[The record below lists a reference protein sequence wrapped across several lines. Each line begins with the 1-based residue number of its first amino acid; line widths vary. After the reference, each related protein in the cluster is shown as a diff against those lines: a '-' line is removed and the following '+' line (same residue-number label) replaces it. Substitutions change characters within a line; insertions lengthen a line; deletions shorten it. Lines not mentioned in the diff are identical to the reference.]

1 MSTRKI
7 NVVTLGCSK
16 NVVDSEYLMKQLEVG
31 GWEVVFDS
39 NDTSARVVV
48 INTCGFIADAKEE
61 SIDTILSFV
70 EAKKQ
75 HQIDKVFVMGCLSQR
90 YREELAE
97 EIPEVDGFYG
107 VTDMPAIL
115 ESLSTNLSH
124 NHLNQRHITTPK
136 HYAFLKISEG
146 CSWGCSYCAIPL
158 IRGKHVSKPI
168 PDLVEEAQFLVN
180 QGVKEI
186 MLIAQDSTFYGK
198 DIYGERKLPELITEL
213 SKVDGLEW
221 IRIHYAYPTGFP
233 MELLTVMRS
242 NPKVCKYIDIPFQHI
257 STNVLKVMR
266 RGINRDETLQFIERL
281 RKEVPEVA
289 IRTTLLVGH
298 PGESEDD
305 FNELLEF
312 VRVMKFDRLGV
323 FAYSEE
329 EGTHSATLPD
339 DVPEEVKQSR
349 VEQIMDLQ
357 QQISL
362 ENNRLRLG
370 KIFRVIVDREEVD
383 YYVGRTEFDSPEV
396 DQEVLIAKNQSV
408 NLKSGDFVS
417 CRIVDVADYDLYG
430 ELVS

>member
-1 MSTRKI
+1 
-7 NVVTLGCSK
+7 
-16 NVVDSEYLMKQLEVG
+16 
-31 GWEVVFDS
+31 
-39 NDTSARVVV
+39 
-48 INTCGFIADAKEE
+48 
-61 SIDTILSFV
+61 
-70 EAKKQ
+70 
-75 HQIDKVFVMGCLSQR
+75 
-90 YREELAE
+90 
-97 EIPEVDGFYG
+97 
-107 VTDMPAIL
+107 
-115 ESLSTNLSH
+115 
-124 NHLNQRHITTPK
+124 
-136 HYAFLKISEG
+136 
-146 CSWGCSYCAIPL
+146 
-158 IRGKHVSKPI
+158 
-168 PDLVEEAQFLVN
+168 
-180 QGVKEI
+180 
-186 MLIAQDSTFYGK
+186 
-198 DIYGERKLPELITEL
+198 
-213 SKVDGLEW
+213 
-221 IRIHYAYPTGFP
+221 
-233 MELLTVMRS
+233 
-242 NPKVCKYIDIPFQHI
+242 
-257 STNVLKVMR
+257 MR